1 MDMQR
6 VLITGG
12 MGQVGSYIA
21 EELSREYEVVVLDN
35 FTSNAINKLPNEI
48 TIIKGDVR
56 DPKILK
62 LFKDILDLELDI
74 IIHCAAQISV
84 TKSLQNPVYDFK
96 VNAAGTLN
104 LLNVAKKLNISRF
117 IYFSSAAVYGM
128 PRYLPIDEEHP
139 LNPISPYGASKLAGE
154 KYCHVFN
161 HVYGLPVVCLRPFNI
176 YSPRQR
182 AENPYSGVICRFI
195 DRVKK
200 GKPPVIEGDGTQT
213 RDFIS
218 IHDVVRFVLLAM
230 KKQRAIGEVYNVGTG
245 KPTMI
250 KALAAEII
258 EIVGR
263 KLKPV
268 HAKPREGDIKQSY
281 ADIRKAK
288 ALGFKL
294 KVNLSEGLMELIQ
307 NAS

>member
-1 MDMQR
+1 MQR

-21 EELSREYEVVVLDN
+21 EELGRENEVIVLDN
-35 FTSNAINKLPNEI
+35 FTSNAINKLPNV

-56 DPKILK
+56 DLKILRK
-62 LFKDILDLELDI
+62 LFRELDIDI

-84 TKSLQNPVYDFK
+84 TKSLTNPLYDLQ
-96 VNAAGTLN
+96 VNTIGTLN
-104 LLNVAKKLNISRF
+104 LLSAAKNLNLSRF

-128 PRYLPIDEEHP
+128 PKYLPIDEEHSV
-139 LNPISPYGASKLAGE
+139 NPISPYGASKLAGE
-154 KYCHVFN
+154 KYCQVFY
-161 HVYGLPVVCLRPFNI
+161 HIYGLPVVCLRPFNI
-176 YSPRQR
+176 YSPRQKV
-182 AENPYSGVICRFI
+182 ENPYSGVICRFI

-200 GKPPVIEGDGTQT
+200 GEPPVIEGDGTQT

-218 IHDVVRFVLLAM
+218 VYDVVRFTLLAM
-230 KKQRAIGEVYNVGTG
+230 RKQKAIGQVYNVGTG

-258 EIVGR
+258 EIAGK

-268 HAKPREGDIKQSY
+268 YTKPREGDIKQSY

-288 ALGFKL
+288 SLGFKP
-294 KVNLSEGLMELIQ
+294 KVNLREGLRELIKMQ
-307 NAS
+307 VN